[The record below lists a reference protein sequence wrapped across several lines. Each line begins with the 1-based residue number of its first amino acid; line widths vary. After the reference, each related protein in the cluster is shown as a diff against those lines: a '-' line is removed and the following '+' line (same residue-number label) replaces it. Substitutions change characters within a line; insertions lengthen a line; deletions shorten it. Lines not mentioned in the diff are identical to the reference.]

1 MVASAIPG
9 SLGHAK
15 SVGGDR
21 GDFGGKSH
29 ENMGT
34 PTKIPWFI
42 VVCHWYLNVFD
53 QYMAMERGFVLLNH
67 ATPLR
72 IPVQRNP

>member
-1 MVASAIPG
+1 MVYRG
-9 SLGHAK
+9 LSL
-15 SVGGDR
+15 
-21 GDFGGKSH
+21 
-29 ENMGT
+29 
-34 PTKIPWFI
+34 
-42 VVCHWYLNVFD
+42 VFD